1 MLTKNRHSRILRGGM
16 AVILS
21 ILIVTVMMPSFA
33 FSASESV
40 SVPSAKGTIKQ
51 SGGVYV
57 RSSSSLLSSVKTT
70 LAKNKV
76 VSVSSEKFT
85 ATTSTNTKYRWCYVP
100 AYKGYVRRD
109 MISLTFGSVKG
120 TTTATVYGRSG
131 AGTKYAA
138 KHTFS
143 KGETVTVAMKAYDK
157 YKNKWYRVKYGSK
170 YCFVLAEYVDL
181 GVSTSEIS
189 AIKTTA
195 KAYSK
200 VSTTST
206 YGKVTASAGTVVR
219 SSKSASSSSK
229 GTLAKGTSLNI
240 SSESFNRASST
251 ASKYIW
257 YYSPTY
263 KGYVKSG
270 DVSLTYKTKK
280 GHTTDSL
287 NMRTG
292 AGTGFSKSGT
302 LASGA
307 TVYRVMNAYDT
318 GKSKWY
324 KIKYGSTYRYVSAA
338 YVSFSSSGSSGSSES
353 TTESDYE
360 KSLINAGFPA
370 SYASRLATLHKS
382 HPNWVFKAV
391 DTGLTWSSAAAKQT
405 ASNGSNAIQTVYAPT
420 YRSTDKGCYNYLK
433 DTYTIRDG
441 STWVTASKKAVY
453 YYMDPRNWLDETNI
467 FMFEDNGYNS
477 EYQTE
482 SVVEAVVQN
491 NSVLYNN
498 ASLFINAGKTYDIS
512 PIYLAAKSYTELGGY
527 TSMIN
532 GKAFTY
538 GGVKYKKCYNA
549 YNIGATDGAN
559 AAIRGLVYANG
570 GSVSKDYARGT
581 GTSNGRAWSSLS
593 KAINGGASYLCSD
606 YISNKQDTR
615 YLEHFNVRNGLAYV
629 GTHEYQT
636 AVFSPKSMAYAT
648 SKAYADYGI
657 LDKKIVFYIPV
668 YSNMPSSVCAQPSTS
683 WSKDNNYYLKTLNFT
698 DGTNTYK
705 QIKDSGL
712 YYTRSF
718 TQNVAN
724 SVTSVTITA
733 LAAKSGA
740 TVTGDTGVQT
750 LNEGTNKFTIKCKSS
765 SGLTRTYTVTI
776 VRAAS

>member
-1 MLTKNRHSRILRGGM
+1 
-16 AVILS
+16 
-21 ILIVTVMMPSFA
+21 
-33 FSASESV
+33 
-40 SVPSAKGTIKQ
+40 
-51 SGGVYV
+51 
-57 RSSSSLLSSVKTT
+57 
-70 LAKNKV
+70 
-76 VSVSSEKFT
+76 
-85 ATTSTNTKYRWCYVP
+85 
-100 AYKGYVRRD
+100 
-109 MISLTFGSVKG
+109 
-120 TTTATVYGRSG
+120 
-131 AGTKYAA
+131 
-138 KHTFS
+138 
-143 KGETVTVAMKAYDK
+143 
-157 YKNKWYRVKYGSK
+157 
-170 YCFVLAEYVDL
+170 
-181 GVSTSEIS
+181 
-189 AIKTTA
+189 
-195 KAYSK
+195 
-200 VSTTST
+200 
-206 YGKVTASAGTVVR
+206 
-219 SSKSASSSSK
+219 
-229 GTLAKGTSLNI
+229 
-240 SSESFNRASST
+240 SFNSASST

-292 AGTGFSKSGT
+292 AGTRFSKSGT

-405 ASNGSNAIQTVYAPT
+405 ASNGSNAIQSSYAPA
-420 YRSTDKGCYNYLK
+420 YRSTDKGSYDYLK
-433 DTYTIRDG
+433 NTYTIRDG
-441 STWVTASKKAVY
+441 KKAPYWYTASKKAVY
-453 YYMDPRNWLDETNI
+453 YYMDPRNWMDETNI
-467 FMFEDNGYNS
+467 FMFEDNHYQS
-477 EYQTE
+477 EYQ
-482 SVVEAVVQN
+482 SVNVVKRIVKGNYSLYKNASVFVEAGV
-491 NSVLYNN
+491 
-498 ASLFINAGKTYDIS
+498 AYDIS
-512 PIYLAAKSYTELGGY
+512 PIYLAAKSYTELGSTSSNTESY
-527 TSMIN
+527 TMSVEV
-532 GKAFTY
+532 FTY
-538 GGVKYKKCYNA
+538 NGIKYKNCYNA
-549 YNIGATDGAN
+549 YNIGANDSSDGT
-559 AAIRGLVYANG
+559 AALKGLVYANG
-570 GSVSKDYARGT
+570 GSVSKDYVRGL
-581 GTSNGRAWSSLS
+581 SRDYGRVWSSQN
-593 KAINGGASYLCSD
+593 KAIKGGAQ
-606 YISNKQDTR
+606 YIRDCYVNRGQYTR
-615 YLEHFNVRNGLAYV
+615 YLEHFNVMNGISQV

-636 AVFSPKSMAYAT
+636 AVFGPKSMAYAT